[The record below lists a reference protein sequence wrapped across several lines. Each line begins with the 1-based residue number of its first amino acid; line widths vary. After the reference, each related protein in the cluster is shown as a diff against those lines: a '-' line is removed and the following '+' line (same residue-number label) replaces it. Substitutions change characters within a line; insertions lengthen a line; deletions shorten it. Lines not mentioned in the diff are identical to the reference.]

1 MDGKRKEEGG
11 RLRIGTWNVRSL
23 NKVGK
28 LEEVKRE
35 MERYRLSILGVSEV
49 RWKGQGDFVSDG
61 VRMIYSGGEECQ
73 RGVAIMVDAKVAKR
87 ITEVQQYS
95 DRLIMVKVSA
105 MPVDMVIIQVNIC
118 PPRIM
123 KMLK

>member
-1 MDGKRKEEGG
+1 MGESAKNLTASRHQRCLNNAPFKTQSKEETGERRETMDGKRKEEGE

-35 MERYRLSILGVSEV
+35 MGRYRLSILGVSEV

-61 VRMIYSGGEECQ
+61 VRIIYSGGEECQ
-73 RGVAIMVDAKVAKR
+73 RGVAIMVDAKV
-87 ITEVQQYS
+87 T
-95 DRLIMVKVSA
+95 
-105 MPVDMVIIQVNIC
+105 
-118 PPRIM
+118 
-123 KMLK
+123 